1 MAGAIGPID
10 YSTGADSPLQAFN
23 QGLTVGNTAINSQ
36 LQQQQLQL
44 QLAQQRAYQT
54 DIQSVGASPTP
65 QNIAGLS
72 LKYPQIAG
80 NIKQSFDMLSEA
92 DQKAKLDI
100 AIPNYAR
107 ALNGDY
113 AGLADNLSKQADAFA
128 NAGRQSDADSAR
140 TMAKLVTNHPE
151 QARVLLGLPL
161 AAAMGP
167 EKFASTFATV
177 GAETRANEKAPAEL
191 SSANS
196 AATIAKAKANVA
208 PVVEGAGAS
217 SAVSEATIKSEQAKV
232 APTVQTAEA
241 TQKTA
246 DATKAAIEAG
256 ATPQVIAQTKANID
270 SQIKERAARIGL
282 DQQRLASETAL
293 KVQELKL
300 KDPSIIPQPAALK
313 IINDSS
319 AKSVAS
325 TEFANKLNAMAD
337 QIETQPNGLMDPAK
351 SGAFR
356 SIGDFINGYL
366 GVTNGAQMLNA
377 EYARL
382 RSTGISKSMPP
393 GIGRITDS
401 DLKVFGAGIPD
412 KNDPPEQKI
421 NFLRTMAKYQQ
432 ADALQNDAMA
442 EWANQ
447 VGHMGT
453 PKRDINIDGIDVAA
467 GTSFAKFLPIY
478 INARL
483 PAVQENTAKSTI
495 QGRGYYKYAT
505 PPTQG
510 Q

>member
-44 QLAQQRAYQT
+44 QLNQQRAYQA
-54 DIQSVGASPTP
+54 DIQAVGANPTP

-72 LKYPQIAG
+72 LKYPQLSG
-80 NIKQSFDMLSEA
+80 NIKQSFDMLNEN

-113 AGLADNLSKQADAFA
+113 AGLADNLNKQADAFA
-128 NAGRQSDADSAR
+128 SAGRQADAASAR
-140 TMAKLVTNHPE
+140 TMATLVTNHPE

-167 EKFASTFATV
+167 DKFASTFATV
-177 GAETRANEKAPAEL
+177 GAETRANEKQPAEVL
-191 SSANS
+191 QGQS
-196 AATIAKAKANVA
+196 AATIAAAKANVA

-217 SAVSEATIKSEQAKV
+217 SAVSEAITKGEVAKN
-232 APTVQTAEA
+232 APQVQTAEA

-256 ATPQVIAQTKANID
+256 ATPQIIAQTKANID
-270 SQIKERAARIGL
+270 SQIQERANNFGL
-282 DQQRLASETAL
+282 GKDRLAAETAL
-293 KVQELKL
+293 KVQELRQ
-300 KDPSIIPQPAALK
+300 KDPTIIPPPSAIK

-319 AKSVAS
+319 AKSIAA
-325 TEFANKLNAMAD
+325 TEFATKLNSIAD
-337 QIETQPNGLMDPAK
+337 QTEAAPNTWTNPQGGKL
-351 SGAFR
+351 R
-356 SIGDFINGYL
+356 SIGDVVNNTL

-382 RSTGISKSMPP
+382 RSQAIAGSMPA

-401 DLKVFGAGIPD
+401 DIRVFGAGIPD
-412 KNDPPEQKI
+412 ANASPEQKVA
-421 NFLRTMAKYQQ
+421 FLRTMAKYQQ
-432 ADALQNDAMA
+432 VEALRNDAMA

-467 GTSFAKFLPIY
+467 GTSFAKFLPTY
-478 INARL
+478 VNDRL
-483 PAVQENTAKSTI
+483 PTLQQNTAKSTI

-505 PPTQG
+505 PQG

>member
-10 YSTGADSPLQAFN
+10 YSTGVDSPLQAFN

-167 EKFASTFATV
+167 EKFASTFATI
-177 GAETRANEKAPAEL
+177 GGETRANEKAPAEL

-196 AATIAKAKANVA
+196 AATIASAKANVA
-208 PVVEGAGAS
+208 PVVEGAA
-217 SAVSEATIKSEQAKV
+217 AAKD
-232 APTVQTAEA
+232 
-241 TQKTA
+241 TA
-246 DATKAAIEAG
+246 DATKASIEAG

-293 KVQELKL
+293 KVQELRL
-300 KDPSIIPQPAALK
+300 KDPSVIPQPAALK

-366 GVTNGAQMLNA
+366 GVTNGPQMLNA

-401 DLKVFGAGIPD
+401 DLRVFGAGIPD

-483 PAVQENTAKSTI
+483 PAVQDKAAETSLQAHPFYRFATP
-495 QGRGYYKYAT
+495 QGR
-505 PPTQG
+505 
-510 Q
+510 